1 LCFPPRLS
9 KTRAPLMGFRLLQF
23 RSSLLVSSWGGSG
36 FFFLLILVFIF
47 RLDELPFFFLLDCE
61 LEGSVV
67 VTSAVVTNASVPPK
81 LVDGESAENNI
92 RVIQLVI
99 VANPAAD
106 EAPSGLNGWVSTETS
121 HLLWFAA

>member
-1 LCFPPRLS
+1 
-9 KTRAPLMGFRLLQF
+9 M
-23 RSSLLVSSWGGSG
+23 
-36 FFFLLILVFIF
+36 
-47 RLDELPFFFLLDCE
+47 
-61 LEGSVV
+61 V

-92 RVIQLVI
+92 RVVKFVI